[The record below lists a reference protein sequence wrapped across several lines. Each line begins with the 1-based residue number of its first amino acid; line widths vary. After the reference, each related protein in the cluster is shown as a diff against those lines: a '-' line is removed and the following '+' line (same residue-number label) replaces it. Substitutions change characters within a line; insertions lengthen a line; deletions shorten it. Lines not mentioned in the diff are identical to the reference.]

1 MTGFGAVPHV
11 RHGEERAV
19 RRASRTT
26 PPAPLI
32 ILAALLTLAAASD
45 PSERLPDPAQEARA
59 RALFSEIRCLVCQNE
74 SIDDSTAELA
84 GDLRKV
90 VREQIAA
97 GRSDGQVKAFLT
109 DRYGE
114 FVLLR
119 PRFSLANSVL
129 WLGPFV
135 AVLAGLALLAGLWRR
150 REPVQPLS
158 SDEETRLA
166 ALLDNE
172 RP

>member
-1 MTGFGAVPHV
+1 MRGRIFLV
-11 RHGEERAV
+11 
-19 RRASRTT
+19 
-26 PPAPLI
+26 
-32 ILAALLTLAAASD
+32 LAALVSLAAASD

-59 RALFSEIRCLVCQNE
+59 RTLFSQVRCLVCQNE

-97 GRSDGQVKAFLT
+97 GRTDGEVKRFLT

-114 FVLLR
+114 FVLLK
-119 PRFSLANSVL
+119 PRFSVGNAAL
-129 WLGPFV
+129 WLAPFL
-135 AVLAGLALLAGLWRR
+135 AVLAGLGLLASRWRR
-150 REPVQPLS
+150 REATQDLS

-166 ALLDNE
+166 ALLDD
-172 RP
+172 PAP